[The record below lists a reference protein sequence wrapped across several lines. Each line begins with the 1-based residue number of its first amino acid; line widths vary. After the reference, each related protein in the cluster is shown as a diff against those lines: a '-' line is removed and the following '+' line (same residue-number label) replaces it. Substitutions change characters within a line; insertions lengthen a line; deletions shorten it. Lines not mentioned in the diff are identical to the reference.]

1 MNNDVSTPSLMDQ
14 LKHSLSLSSPNRAL
28 RALIF
33 EYALVSAF
41 IGLNP
46 FPGLFSVSLVLV
58 GIVTFLLMRAIGK
71 RQGYPNGQDILA
83 IAGNLFGGLGAF
95 IMASLA
101 WLTFI
106 LLGIYAPA
114 IKPLALSAAYFTF
127 TWIAGQ
133 ATNQYY
139 ATGKAKET
147 QVLES
152 IPEEKQL
159 QIAVGST
166 DLKRRRILMGLVATG
181 SLITVLH
188 EAFRLREIRF
198 EQIMLSRAARE
209 SDTYVNEYLQK
220 AFTSDTVSV
229 EKIQAIKDSIRL
241 TPPNIPYNRD
251 ISKKLIRFNRLGT
264 EQYLT
269 GTIVNGYEGEVQTL
283 PSFEPALMS
292 EYTQVGSIIGPEEA
306 TTTQKVEVGDTPDET
321 PFIADPL
328 RENLDQ
334 LQSIV
339 EGVAGQVVVLKWLNP
354 VYWGFVL
361 TSPDHS
367 VIVFRGTQQTSEWVQ
382 NAMARQT
389 FPSPLSSFE
398 FQGKVHKGFATIY
411 SSIADQVVE
420 LAKQLDP
427 SRPVYITGHSLG
439 SSIATLAAM
448 DIALRVPTLKDQIQ
462 LYSYAGPRVGDIT
475 FAETHSQLVPNSY
488 RVVNVADAIPTAPPT
503 LVGNLIYAHTGQLW
517 TFVDY
522 SGDVILGHFVSVYKS
537 AVDQDKEQLAS

>member
-1 MNNDVSTPSLMDQ
+1 MNNDASTPSLIDQ
-14 LKHSLSLSSPNRAL
+14 FKHSFWLSSPNRVL

-41 IGLNP
+41 IGLTP

-114 IKPLALSAAYFTF
+114 IKPLALSAAFFTF

-139 ATGKAKET
+139 ATGKAKEP
-147 QVLES
+147 QVIES
-152 IPEEKQL
+152 ISEEKRL
-159 QIAVGST
+159 QIAGGGT

-181 SLITVLH
+181 SLITVLR
-188 EAFRLREIRF
+188 EAFRLRQIRF
-198 EQIMLSRAARE
+198 EQIILSRAARE

-229 EKIQAIKDSIRL
+229 EKIQAIKNSIHL
-241 TPPNIPYNRD
+241 VPPKVPYNRD

-269 GTIVNGYEGEVQTL
+269 GTIVNGYDGEIQTL

-292 EYTQVGSIIGPEEA
+292 EYTQVSSIIGSEEA
-306 TTTQKVEVGDTPDET
+306 TTTQKVEVGDTSDEP

-389 FPSPLSSFE
+389 FPSPLSSFK

-503 LVGNLIYAHTGQLW
+503 LVGHLIYAHTGQLW